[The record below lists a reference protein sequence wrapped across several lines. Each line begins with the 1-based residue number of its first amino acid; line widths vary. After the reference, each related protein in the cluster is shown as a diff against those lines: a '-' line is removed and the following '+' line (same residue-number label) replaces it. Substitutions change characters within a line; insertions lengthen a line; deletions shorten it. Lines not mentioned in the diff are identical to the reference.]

1 MIRFIVKASR
11 IGRIGIIKPRWM
23 QEERLLLKTLPI
35 HLASYHPLNSQCQ
48 SNWTSQGLG
57 YANGPRPHRGMV
69 GSRRFSGIWGEEVV
83 SAFLSAG
90 ATEIVAWQPWEHP
103 PKQNRSKQ
111 FSQTFI
117 SSFQTCTRILLNV
130 FQTID
135 SIELVSLLEFVG
147 HSPVDLLVFVPG
159 NLWLLPIVGHA
170 QRGSLARCFHRQ
182 GQKNQVKSGNLQG
195 HQTTK
200 TLRILPT
207 FLDCSEYTH
216 VSCCIVIWIETNYPS
231 YLFHRH
237 HGQFFSHSVEV
248 PSSEVLPWAAR
259 WTFVDPW
266 QVGPGFYRREW
277 KEHRMDDDSVIYSI
291 WSNLYFCSYM

>member
-1 MIRFIVKASR
+1 
-11 IGRIGIIKPRWM
+11 M

-57 YANGPRPHRGMV
+57 YAKAKAARGMEM
-69 GSRRFSGIWGEEVV
+69 RRFSGIWGEEVV

-103 PKQNRSKQ
+103 SKQNSSKQ

-117 SSFQTCTRILLNV
+117 SSFQNCTWILLNV

-159 NLWLLPIVGHA
+159 NLWLLPIVGDA
-170 QRGSLARCFHRQ
+170 WRGSLAGCFHRQ
-182 GQKNQVKSGNLQG
+182 NLEIHRDIKPQKLWGFFCFVSHLSRGLNYIGGAQLRSVALSNTVNVCRSMTGGLLW
-195 HQTTK
+195 K
-200 TLRILPT
+200 T
-207 FLDCSEYTH
+207 S
-216 VSCCIVIWIETNYPS
+216 
-231 YLFHRH
+231 
-237 HGQFFSHSVEV
+237 
-248 PSSEVLPWAAR
+248 VLP
-259 WTFVDPW
+259 
-266 QVGPGFYRREW
+266 
-277 KEHRMDDDSVIYSI
+277 
-291 WSNLYFCSYM
+291 